1 MALPFSKNASLPLVS
16 IESLTKDLT
25 HMTLNPET
33 ENLVSCYYL
42 LPENQVGV
50 EDLIR
55 AFFKNLEIKIKLIA
69 LPKINGLQ
77 K

>member
-1 MALPFSKNASLPLVS
+1 MPFSKNASLPLVT

-33 ENLVSCYYL
+33 EKLVSCYYL
-42 LPENQVGV
+42 LPETQVVV

-55 AFFKNLEIKIKLIA
+55 AFFKNLEIKTKLIA
-69 LPKINGLQ
+69 LPKLMDF
-77 K
+77 KK